1 MKVNVVAGSLL
12 SGLVLVASPLA
23 AQVSADVVVRS
34 GPLAGHVAVGD
45 GYSTYRRPPAR
56 RVVVVERYAPRLVVV
71 ERVHRHHLD
80 RHWRRFGYRPV
91 TIYYDDGR
99 YYDRP
104 VRRRGV
110 HEVMV
115 YERGGRYYT
124 SCDEHDRHDHD
135 RHHDRDGHHRH
146 GHWDD

>member
-1 MKVNVVAGSLL
+1 MRVNVVAGSLL

-34 GPLAGHVAVGD
+34 GAVAGHVAVGD

-56 RVVVVERYAPRLVVV
+56 RVVIVERDAPRLVVV
-71 ERVHRHHLD
+71 ERMHRHLD
-80 RHWRRFGYRPV
+80 RDWRRFGYRPV
-91 TIYYDDGR
+91 TIYYVNGR

-104 VRRRGV
+104 AWRRGV
-110 HEVMV
+110 HEVVV

-124 SCDEHDRHDHD
+124 NCDEHDRHDHD
-135 RHHDRDGHHRH
+135 RHHDRDRHHRH